1 MHLVEMEKVYLSI
14 ETMATFDSVCRAY
27 VLKTLNMVTI
37 SDMRLMLFY
46 FTIVEFILSN
56 MASVLDMCVWFI
68 RHLTNTQPHIFLLI
82 APKH

>member
-14 ETMATFDSVCRAY
+14 ETMATFDSVCRAD

-56 MASVLDMCVWFI
+56 MIAVLDMCVV
-68 RHLTNTQPHIFLLI
+68 H
-82 APKH
+82 